1 MTHNPSTATQPK
13 QSAPAAQ
20 RHPAQPRRSGQAAN
34 PPDTRTPQQRVRI
47 GSPLTLLAVVPGLL
61 GFEPAD
67 SIVVIGTGQP
77 GAEVQLTLRYDL
89 PEPAAPQG
97 AAAIADGVTNIL
109 TVQHIT
115 TAAAVAYGPDSAVA
129 PVADA
134 LRARAAE
141 AGITLT
147 EVLRAEG
154 DRYWSYVCSN
164 PRCCPPE
171 GTPFDLADH
180 PVSRAFAASGRRV
193 LASRQELAAT
203 IAPADGDEAT
213 AMRLATRKV
222 ERQLTTRVSQTTR
235 SSHRIARRRLVAA
248 VGQPMIVDAISR
260 YRAGDTLGPEPAAWL
275 TVALRELRVRDD
287 AWARMLPECNAAHT
301 RLWSDLTRLAQ
312 PGYVAAPASLLAFVA
327 WQQGNGALAN
337 VALDRALADVPGY
350 SMALLLRQ
358 AIDSGAPPSLARLPM
373 TPEEVAACYDGL
385 EEPDADDSTAGSAAM
400 GDAPEGCDT
409 YREHGHGG
417 PLRLPATES

>member
-1 MTHNPSTATQPK
+1 MTHNPSAAAQPK
-13 QSAPAAQ
+13 QSAPAVQ
-20 RHPAQPRRSGQAAN
+20 RQPAQPRRSGQAAN

-89 PEPAAPQG
+89 PGPAAPRG

-129 PVADA
+129 PVAEA

-141 AGITLT
+141 AGIALT

-203 IAPADGDEAT
+203 IAPADGDQAT
-213 AMRLATRKV
+213 AMRLATRKI

-235 SSHRIARRRLVAA
+235 VSHRIARRRLVAA

-301 RLWSDLTRLAQ
+301 RLWTDLTRLAQ

-327 WQQGNGALAN
+327 WQAGDGALAN
-337 VALDRALADVPGY
+337 VALDRALADDQRY
-350 SMALLLRQ
+350 SMARLLRR
-358 AIDSGAPPSLARLPM
+358 ALDSGAPPSVARLPM
-373 TPEEVAACYDGL
+373 SPDEVAASYDAQ
-385 EEPDADDSTAGSAAM
+385 EAAADAEAAEAAAAG
-400 GDAPEGCDT
+400 
-409 YREHGHGG
+409 
-417 PLRLPATES
+417 

>member
-1 MTHNPSTATQPK
+1 MTHNPSTAAQPK
-13 QSAPAAQ
+13 QSAPAAR
-20 RHPAQPRRSGQAAN
+20 RHPAKALRSGQAAN
-34 PPDTRTPQQRVRI
+34 PPDTRTPQHRVRI

-89 PEPAAPQG
+89 PGPGAPRG
-97 AAAIADGVTNIL
+97 AAAAIAAGVTNIL
-109 TVQHIT
+109 TVQHIR

-180 PVSRAFAASGRRV
+180 PVARAFAASGRRV
-193 LASRQELAAT
+193 LASRQELAAM
-203 IAPADGDEAT
+203 IAPAGGDQAT
-213 AMRLATRKV
+213 AMRLATRKI

-235 SSHRIARRRLVAA
+235 VSHRIARRRLVAA
-248 VGQPMIVDAISR
+248 VGQPLIVDAISR
-260 YRAGDTLGPEPAAWL
+260 YRAGETLGPDPAAWL

-301 RLWSDLTRLAQ
+301 RLWTDLTRLAQ

-327 WQQGNGALAN
+327 WQAGDGALAN
-337 VALDRALADVPGY
+337 VALDRALADDQRY
-350 SMALLLRQ
+350 SMARLLRR
-358 AIDSGAPPSLARLPM
+358 ALDSGAPPSVARLPM
-373 TPEEVAACYDGL
+373 SPDEVAASYDAQ
-385 EEPDADDSTAGSAAM
+385 EAAADAEAAEAAAAG
-400 GDAPEGCDT
+400 
-409 YREHGHGG
+409 
-417 PLRLPATES
+417 

>member
-1 MTHNPSTATQPK
+1 MTHNPSTAAQPK
-13 QSAPAAQ
+13 QSALAA
-20 RHPAQPRRSGQAAN
+20 RHPAKARRSGQAAN
-34 PPDTRTPQQRVRI
+34 PPDTRTPQRVRI

-89 PEPAAPQG
+89 PGPGAPRG
-97 AAAIADGVTNIL
+97 AAAIAAGVTNIL

-129 PVADA
+129 PVAEA

-171 GTPFDLADH
+171 GTSFDLADH
-180 PVSRAFAASGRRV
+180 PVARAFAASGRRV
-193 LASRQELAAT
+193 LASRQELAAM
-203 IAPADGDEAT
+203 IAPAGGDQAT
-213 AMRLATRKV
+213 AMRLATRKI
-222 ERQLTTRVSQTTR
+222 ERQLTARGSQATRV
-235 SSHRIARRRLVAA
+235 SHRIARRRLVAA
-248 VGQPMIVDAISR
+248 VGQPLIVDAISR
-260 YRAGDTLGPEPAAWL
+260 YRAGETLGPEPAAWL

-301 RLWSDLTRLAQ
+301 RLWTDLTRLAQ

-327 WQQGNGALAN
+327 WQAGDGALAN
-337 VALDRALADVPGY
+337 VALDRALADDQRY
-350 SMALLLRQ
+350 SMARLLRR
-358 AIDSGAPPSLARLPM
+358 ALDSGAPPSVARLPM
-373 TPEEVAACYDGL
+373 SPDEVAASYDAQ
-385 EEPDADDSTAGSAAM
+385 EAAADAEAAEAAAAG
-400 GDAPEGCDT
+400 
-409 YREHGHGG
+409 
-417 PLRLPATES
+417 

>member
-1 MTHNPSTATQPK
+1 MTHNPSTAAQLK
-13 QSAPAAQ
+13 QSAPAAR
-20 RHPAQPRRSGQAAN
+20 RHPAKPRRSGQAAN

-47 GSPLTLLAVVPGLL
+47 SSPLTLLAVVPGLL

-89 PEPAAPQG
+89 PGPAVPRG
-97 AAAIADGVTNIL
+97 AAAIADGVANIL

-154 DRYWSYVCSN
+154 GRYWSYVCSN

-180 PVSRAFAASGRRV
+180 PVARAFAASGRRV

-203 IAPADGDEAT
+203 IAPADGDQAA
-213 AMRLATRKV
+213 AMRLATRKA
-222 ERQLTTRVSQTTR
+222 ERQLTTRVGQTAGVSR
-235 SSHRIARRRLVAA
+235 RVARRRLVAA

-260 YRAGDTLGPEPAAWL
+260 YRAGNTLGPEPAAWL

-287 AWARMLPECNAAHT
+287 AWARMLPEYNAAHT
-301 RLWSDLTRLAQ
+301 RLWADLTRLAQ

-327 WQQGNGALAN
+327 WQAGDGALAN
-337 VALDRALADVPGY
+337 VALDRALADDQRY
-350 SMALLLRQ
+350 SMARLLRR
-358 AIDSGAPPSLARLPM
+358 ALDSGAPPTVARLPM
-373 TPEEVAACYDGL
+373 SPDEVAASYDAQ
-385 EEPDADDSTAGSAAM
+385 EAAADAEAAEAAVAG
-400 GDAPEGCDT
+400 
-409 YREHGHGG
+409 
-417 PLRLPATES
+417 

>member
-1 MTHNPSTATQPK
+1 MTHNPSPAAQPK

-20 RHPAQPRRSGQAAN
+20 RHPAKPRRSGQVAN
-34 PPDTRTPQQRVRI
+34 PPDARTPQQRVRI

-89 PEPAAPQG
+89 PDPAARRG
-97 AAAIADGVTNIL
+97 AAAIADGVTGIL

-141 AGITLT
+141 AGIALT

-180 PVSRAFAASGRRV
+180 PVARAFAASGRRV
-193 LASRQELAAT
+193 LA
-203 IAPADGDEAT
+203 PADGDQAT
-213 AMRLATRKV
+213 AMRLATRKA
-222 ERQLTTRVSQTTR
+222 ERQLTTRVGQTTGAR
-235 SSHRIARRRLVAA
+235 HRIARRRLVAA

-287 AWARMLPECNAAHT
+287 AWARMLPEYNAAHT

-312 PGYVAAPASLLAFVA
+312 PGYVAAPASLLAFAA
-327 WQQGNGALAN
+327 WQAGDGALAN
-337 VALDRALADVPGY
+337 IALDRALADDPRY
-350 SMALLLRQ
+350 SMARLLRR
-358 AIDSGAPPSLARLPM
+358 ALDSGAPPSVARLPM
-373 TPEEVAACYDGL
+373 SPDEVAASYDAQ
-385 EEPDADDSTAGSAAM
+385 EAAADAEAAEAAVAG
-400 GDAPEGCDT
+400 
-409 YREHGHGG
+409 
-417 PLRLPATES
+417 